1 MAIGKIGFVLA
12 SGSLIIIVLYLLP
25 NKDQIENIQQMALIV
40 GGIFFLGLILMIA
53 GAKTHAKQ
61 RKWI

>member
-1 MAIGKIGFVLA
+1 MIGRIGFVLA
-12 SGSLIIIVLYLLP
+12 VGSLVVIVLYLLP

-40 GGIFFLGLILMIA
+40 GGIFFLGLMLTIA
-53 GAKTHAKQ
+53 GARIHVKN